1 MAAFKTALMPSANR
15 RAWGLG
21 VPDAVAMVDALRN
34 GDNRA

>member
-15 RAWGLG
+15 RAPG
-21 VPDAVAMVDALRN
+21 VGFPDAVAMLEALRN